1 MDWLFKERDVT
12 KYWGEVDRMTL
23 WMVRAGEEAF
33 LIDDFRNKNL
43 IAIGWNY
50 LDDLNRFKNKEEVK
64 SELKKKEPS
73 YDKYKIGQAAS
84 KIWSFVHE
92 FKINDDVM
100 TYDPDKRE
108 YLIGKITTDYQPNS
122 KECVYHNVRGVNWQ
136 RTIDRDKL
144 SATTKFKLGA
154 INTLFKV
161 HEDASEE
168 IFSIIQGKKKEPE
181 TPEEEEAEIY
191 TIKEDNLANA
201 HEFIKDKLMTLNWEE
216 MQELVAG
223 LLRGMGYKTIV
234 SPKGPDRGKDILAS
248 PDGLGLTLPRIKVE
262 VKHQSDVQMGS
273 SDIRSFIGGLRGG
286 DSGLFVSTGGFT
298 KDARY
303 EGDRANHPLTL
314 IDSDMLV
321 DLIIEYYDNFDADT
335 KALIPLTKVYWPS

>member
-1 MDWLFKERDVT
+1 
-12 KYWGEVDRMTL
+12 MTL

-33 LIDDFRNKNL
+33 LIDDFREKNL

-50 LDDLNRFKNKEEVK
+50 LGDFNQYKNKEEIK
-64 SELKKKEPS
+64 EELKKQEPT
-73 YDKYKIGQAAS
+73 YDKYKIGQAVS
-84 KIWSFVHE
+84 KIWTFVHE
-92 FKINDDVM
+92 FKVHDKILS
-100 TYDPDKRE
+100 YDPDRRE
-108 YLIGKITTDYQPNS
+108 YLFGEIETDYIPNS
-122 KECVYHNVRGVNWQ
+122 QECQYKNVRKVKWEK
-136 RTIDRDKL
+136 TIDRDKL
-144 SATTKFKLGA
+144 TATTKYKLGA

-161 HEDASEE
+161 HDDASEE
-168 IFSIIQGKKKEPE
+168 ILNIIHGKKNEHE

-191 TIKEDNLANA
+191 TLKEDTLANA

-223 LLRGMGYKTIV
+223 LLRGMGYKTII

-248 PDGLGLTLPRIKVE
+248 PDGLGLQVPRIKVE
-262 VKHQSDVQMGS
+262 VKHQKDVQMSAG
-273 SDIRSFIGGLRGG
+273 DIRSFIGGLRSG

-303 EGDRANHPLTL
+303 EGDRANHPLMLT
-314 IDSDMLV
+314 DSDMLV